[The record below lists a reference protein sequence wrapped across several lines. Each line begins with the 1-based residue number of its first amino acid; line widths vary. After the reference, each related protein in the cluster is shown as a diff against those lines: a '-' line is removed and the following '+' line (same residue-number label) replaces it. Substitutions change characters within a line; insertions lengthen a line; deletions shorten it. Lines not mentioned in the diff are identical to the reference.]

1 MHHAFADR
9 RGNRQAQLIP
19 ASQGLARTPDGAR
32 EARCATER
40 FRLSPNPRAFP
51 DSKRP
56 ARVSTVHPTCRY
68 PAPVAIER
76 ADPPER
82 AGSES
87 ELNRNPAARK
97 ASGRQDARARHATGV
112 AHGATGR
119 PAGVSSSLPDA
130 ALASHRAELPGA
142 TSHSAE
148 CDLDKLTTPAG
159 RQQPAPSLPHHC
171 LHGQAPGRW
180 AIPPQVAPGSAAG
193 CRAPDPCRHGEQP

>member
-32 EARCATER
+32 EARR

-56 ARVSTVHPTCRY
+56 ARVSTVHPTCRH
-68 PAPVAIER
+68 PAPVAKER

-130 ALASHRAELPGA
+130 ALASRRAELPGA
-142 TSHSAE
+142 PSHSAE
-148 CDLDKLTTPAG
+148 CDLEKLTTPAG
-159 RQQPAPSLPHHC
+159 RQQPASSPHTPLPAWAGARQMGNPASGGAR
-171 LHGQAPGRW
+171 LGGRVPG
-180 AIPPQVAPGSAAG
+180 A
-193 CRAPDPCRHGEQP
+193 